1 MYGGKGDDIFVIDS
15 STDIVNENVNE
26 GIDTVQSSITYSLG
40 NNVENLTLTGTTAIN
55 GTGNA
60 LNNTLLG
67 NSAINTLTDGAGDDY
82 LDGGAGND
90 KLLGGLGNDVYV
102 VDSTTDTIT
111 ENTNEGIDTVRSSVT
126 YTLGNN
132 LENLTL
138 TGTTAINATGNA
150 LNNTLIGNSAVNT
163 LTGGAGDDYLDGG
176 AGNDKLLGGLGN
188 DVYVVDSTT
197 DTITENTNEGIDTVR
212 SSVTYTLGNNLE
224 NLTLTGT
231 TAINATGN
239 ALNNTLIGNN
249 EVNILNGGAGNDIL
263 DGQGGNDQFTG
274 GTGSDTLIYQLLIA
288 SEATGG
294 NGTDSWSDFTVGNVS
309 TNMNAD
315 KIDFGDLLINFTGN
329 YNTSSLDPYIK
340 TLLSGSNTQIYID
353 RDGSGASYNST
364 LLLTL
369 NNVNTNLNDL
379 LNNQQVIV

>member
-1 MYGGKGDDIFVIDS
+1 LGGLGNDVYVVDS
-15 STDIVNENVNE
+15 TTDTITENTNE
-26 GIDTVQSSITYSLG
+26 GIDTVRSSVTYTLG
-40 NNVENLTLTGTTAIN
+40 NNLENLTLTGTTAIN
-55 GTGNA
+55 ATGNA
-60 LNNTLLG
+60 LNNTLIG
-67 NSAINTLTDGAGDDY
+67 NSAVNTLTGGAGDDY

>member
-1 MYGGKGDDIFVIDS
+1 
-15 STDIVNENVNE
+15 
-26 GIDTVQSSITYSLG
+26 
-40 NNVENLTLTGTTAIN
+40 
-55 GTGNA
+55 
-60 LNNTLLG
+60 
-67 NSAINTLTDGAGDDY
+67 
-82 LDGGAGND
+82 
-90 KLLGGLGNDVYV
+90 
-102 VDSTTDTIT
+102 
-111 ENTNEGIDTVRSSVT
+111 
-126 YTLGNN
+126 LGNN

-274 GTGSDTLIYQLLIA
+274 GTGSDTLIYQLL
-288 SEATGG
+288 
-294 NGTDSWSDFTVGNVS
+294 
-309 TNMNAD
+309 
-315 KIDFGDLLINFTGN
+315 
-329 YNTSSLDPYIK
+329 
-340 TLLSGSNTQIYID
+340 
-353 RDGSGASYNST
+353 
-364 LLLTL
+364 
-369 NNVNTNLNDL
+369 
-379 LNNQQVIV
+379 

>member
-1 MYGGKGDDIFVIDS
+1 M
-15 STDIVNENVNE
+15 
-26 GIDTVQSSITYSLG
+26 
-40 NNVENLTLTGTTAIN
+40 
-55 GTGNA
+55 
-60 LNNTLLG
+60 
-67 NSAINTLTDGAGDDY
+67 
-82 LDGGAGND
+82 
-90 KLLGGLGNDVYV
+90 
-102 VDSTTDTIT
+102 
-111 ENTNEGIDTVRSSVT
+111 
-126 YTLGNN
+126 
-132 LENLTL
+132 
-138 TGTTAINATGNA
+138 
-150 LNNTLIGNSAVNT
+150 
-163 LTGGAGDDYLDGG
+163 
-176 AGNDKLLGGLGN
+176 
-188 DVYVVDSTT
+188 
-197 DTITENTNEGIDTVR
+197 
-212 SSVTYTLGNNLE
+212 TYTLGNNLE